1 MDKKE
6 ATSDELWLQVALIS
20 VIIISVNKMIILMC
34 NSVWLHMRATLNTV
48 SAILSPL
55 EE

>member
-1 MDKKE
+1 MDKKG
-6 ATSDELWLQVALIS
+6 ATSDELWLS

-48 SAILSPL
+48 SAKLSPL